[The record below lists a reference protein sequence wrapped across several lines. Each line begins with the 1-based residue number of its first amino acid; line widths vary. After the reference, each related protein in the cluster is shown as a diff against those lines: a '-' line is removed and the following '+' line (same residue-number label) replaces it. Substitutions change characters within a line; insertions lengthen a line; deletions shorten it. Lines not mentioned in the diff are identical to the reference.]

1 MQEKEGYL
9 KMIKNQQQ
17 VEMSI
22 VMFKINLQTSNIFV
36 WVC

>member
-9 KMIKNQQQ
+9 KMIRNQQQ

-22 VMFKINLQTSNIFV
+22 VMFKINLQPSNMFA